1 MTALDC
7 PNPFE
12 ILNHNEKNNY
22 PLKRVSPLIQS
33 HARAIG
39 HELEVG
45 SRLCDKC
52 RLYARNKYVQVV
64 NSKSKSYVVIVLR
77 ILKLVLNHF

>member
-7 PNPFE
+7 PNPFK
-12 ILNHNEKNNY
+12 ISNHNEKNNY

-39 HELEVG
+39 FELEIG
-45 SRLCDKC
+45 ERLCDKC
-52 RLYARNKYVQVV
+52 RLYARNKFVQVF
-64 NSKSKSYVVIVLR
+64 NNKGKSK
-77 ILKLVLNHF
+77 